1 MFNFSKKDIKKLD
14 FVLLFT
20 LIGLIAYGL
29 VVLSSAIAPTKD
41 TIKSQVVAT
50 VVGFIVMLFIFTL
63 DLDFL
68 KKIKWVIYVISIGL
82 LVATILFG
90 HGGAE
95 WGANLWL
102 KIGPIN
108 LQPSEI
114 SKVLHIIFLSAYL
127 GDNKKK
133 INDRRFIIKYLFF
146 GLLPVALI
154 IRQKD
159 IGTAMV
165 VFFITMVIFFISG
178 ISWKNIGIIFGIG
191 VLLFFISL
199 PFIWSKLDGY
209 AKDRILDFQNSDRNL
224 STSTHQTDRGLIALG
239 SGQLTGRGYKSG
251 PFSQNKY
258 IPEQHTDFIFPV
270 LVEDFGFIGGFVA
283 IFLYFIIFYRMIR
296 ISMKSDEVYHVGM
309 VIGVLALLFIHI
321 FENMGMTMGIMPV
334 TGIPLPFFSNGGT
347 FQMMNISLMGI
358 VLSVSMHKK
367 SLEF

>member
-1 MFNFSKKDIKKLD
+1 MFNFSKKDFKKLD

-41 TIKSQVVAT
+41 TIKSQVIATMFGFVAM
-50 VVGFIVMLFIFTL
+50 FFIFAL
-63 DLDFL
+63 DLDFF
-68 KKIKWVIYVISIGL
+68 KKIKWFIYLISAGL
-82 LVATILFG
+82 LVATIVFG
-90 HGGAE
+90 HGGEE

-102 KIGPIN
+102 KVGPIN

-114 SKVLHIIFLSAYL
+114 SKVLHIIFLSAYI
-127 GDNKKK
+127 GENRKK
-133 INDRRFIIKYLFF
+133 INDKKFIIKYLVF
-146 GLLPVALI
+146 GLFPVGLI
-154 IRQKD
+154 ILQKD

-165 VFFITMVIFFISG
+165 VFFITMTILFISG
-178 ISWKNIGIIFGIG
+178 ISWKNIGILLGIG
-191 VLLFFISL
+191 VLIFLISL

-209 AKDRILDFQNSDRNL
+209 AKDRIIDFQNSDRNL

-270 LVEDFGFIGGFVA
+270 LVEDFGFIGGLVA
-283 IFLYFIIFYRMIR
+283 IFLYFILFYRMIR
-296 ISMKSDEVYHVGM
+296 VSMKSDDIYHVGM
-309 VIGVLALLFIHI
+309 VTGVLALLFIHI

-347 FQMMNISLMGI
+347 FQMMNIALMGI
-358 VLSVSMHKK
+358 VLSVSMHKR